1 MRPLHGQS
9 IGQKLTRVILISC
22 GVSLLMACTALAGY
36 DFVTFRRDLA
46 KVLIQTGGT
55 TGANT
60 TAALSFG
67 DADSARETLSSLR
80 TQNHIVQ
87 ACIYGRDG
95 TIFASYARSG
105 SHLNPWPPVPGPD
118 GIVSTRRHV
127 TLFQP
132 IWLNGERIG
141 TIYLDSD
148 TGELYT
154 RELDFAEI
162 TLIVVLGSFIT
173 AYLLAA
179 RLQRTI
185 SEPVRTLAATVS
197 AVSLG
202 KDYSVRATKSSD
214 DEIGSLVDGFN
225 EMLDR
230 IRERERALQSARDD
244 LEVRVSERTSELQK
258 EIAERKNT
266 EEKLEERTAFF
277 NSLVENSPIAI
288 VAVGINDIVQFCNPA
303 FENLFGYSQAD
314 VIGKS
319 LLRLLTNEEIRAE
332 VAANRKA
339 LWKGKVIHTVSRRA
353 RRDGT
358 LVDVEAFSVPL
369 GPTGHRTGAVMQ
381 YQDITERKRA
391 EEAVLRAKDAAE
403 AASRAKS
410 EFLANMS
417 HEIRTPMNGIIGMT
431 ELTLDTQLTPEQREY
446 LGLVQTSADSLL
458 KLINDILDFSKIE
471 AGKVDVEKI
480 EFPFQRSLDET
491 LKSLAVRAHQKNVGL
506 SWRVAPGIPEYLRG
520 DAGRLRQILVNLVG
534 NAVKFTA
541 RGEIEVSVEAESES
555 DAKVLLHFQ
564 VRDSGIGIPKEKQQM
579 IFEAF
584 TQVDSSTTRNYG
596 GTGLGL
602 AITSRLV
609 HLMGGRIWVE
619 SEPGRGSIFHF
630 TSRFELPG
638 AVLRMTAS
646 GDPEAIRPLPPRAA
660 VPSTP
665 QAAQEMP
672 QGMKI
677 LLAEDNAVN
686 RRLTIALLQK
696 RGHQIAATENG
707 QEALDALERE
717 NFDLVLMDVQMPVL
731 DGLDAIRAIR
741 AKEQSSGTHVPIIAL
756 TAHAMKGDRERCL
769 ASGADDY
776 VTKPIRTPDLL
787 AAIDR
792 ATNNNAS
799 PANTA
804 SPVPAAP
811 PAGRPV
817 LDFAAALERVED
829 DRELLENLMG
839 MFAGE
844 CSHNIA
850 ELRKSLE
857 TRDLGLLE
865 RVAHTLKG
873 AAASLAAGAVADAAF
888 ALEKQARTGEVGDAE
903 PLLETLIGEINRLLP
918 EIELFCRKVAP

>member
-1 MRPLHGQS
+1 M
-9 IGQKLTRVILISC
+9 
-22 GVSLLMACTALAGY
+22 MACTALAAY

-46 KVLIQTGGT
+46 KSLIQTARA
-55 TGANT
+55 TGDDT

-67 DADSARETLSSLR
+67 DAGSVREILSSLSA
-80 TQNHIVQ
+80 QNHIIQ
-87 ACIYGRDG
+87 ACVYPLDG
-95 TIFASYARSG
+95 KILASYVRSG
-105 SHLNPWPPVPGPD
+105 SHPDPLPPSPGPD
-118 GIVSTRRHV
+118 GIAGRPGQMVI
-127 TLFQP
+127 FQP
-132 IWLNGERIG
+132 IERDGERIG

-148 TGELYT
+148 TGELYA
-154 RELDFAEI
+154 REQHFAEI
-162 TLIVVLGSFIT
+162 ALIVILGSFIT
-173 AYLLAA
+173 AYLLTA
-179 RLQRTI
+179 RLQRSI
-185 SEPVRTLAATVS
+185 SEPVRQLAETVS

-202 KDYSVRATKSSD
+202 KDYSVRATKSSE

-230 IRERERALQSARDD
+230 IRERERALQLARND

-258 EIAERKNT
+258 EIAERKHT
-266 EEKLEERTAFF
+266 EQELEERTAFF
-277 NSLVENSPIAI
+277 NSLIENSPIAI
-288 VAVGINDIVQFCNPA
+288 VAVGIDDIVQFCNPA
-303 FENLFGYSQAD
+303 FESMFRYRQAD
-314 VIGKS
+314 IIGKS
-319 LLRLLTNEEIRAE
+319 LLKLITNSEVRSE
-332 VAANRKA
+332 VATNRED
-339 LWKGKVIHTVSRRA
+339 LWKGKVIHTVSKRA
-353 RRDGT
+353 RSDGS

-369 GPTGHRTGAVMQ
+369 GPSGHRTGAVMQ

-391 EEAVLRAKDAAE
+391 EEALLRAKDAAE
-403 AASRAKS
+403 AASRTKS

-431 ELTLDTQLTPEQREY
+431 ELTLDTELTPEQREY

-491 LKSLAVRAHQKNVGL
+491 LKSLAVRARQKNVEL
-506 SWRVAPGIPEYLRG
+506 TWRVAPGIPEYLRG

-555 DAKVLLHFQ
+555 DANVLLHFQ
-564 VRDSGIGIPKEKQQM
+564 VRDSGIGIPKEKQEM

-602 AITSRLV
+602 AITSQLV
-609 HLMGGRIWVE
+609 HLMGGKIWVE

-630 TSRFELPG
+630 TSCFELTG
-638 AVLRMTAS
+638 AVPRTAAS
-646 GDPEAIRPLPPRAA
+646 RDPEAIRPLPLRAA

-665 QAAQEMP
+665 QAAQ
-672 QGMKI
+672 GMKV

-696 RGHQIAATENG
+696 RGHHIAAAENG
-707 QEALDALERE
+707 QQALDALERE

-741 AKEQSSGTHVPIIAL
+741 AKEQSSGLHLPIIAL

-792 ATNNNAS
+792 ATNNNAG
-799 PANTA
+799 PADTA
-804 SPVPAAP
+804 SPVPVSH

-817 LDFAAALERVED
+817 VDFAAALERVED
-829 DRELLENLMG
+829 DRELLESLMG
-839 MFAGE
+839 MFVGE

-857 TRDLGLLE
+857 NRDLGLLE

-873 AAASLAAGAVADAAF
+873 AAASLGAGPVADAAF
-888 ALEKQARTGEVGDAE
+888 ALEKQARTGEVGDSE
-903 PLLETLIGEINRLLP
+903 PLLESLIGEINRLLP
-918 EIELFCRKVAP
+918 EIETFCRKVAP